1 MMRAAGILIA
11 VIAVVWLAASSAGG
25 GSVLSA
31 RRQHPGE
38 TPISLS
44 TLDRLEDMAWWPT
57 KGAAS
62 RNEYAGT
69 AECAKCHFAT
79 AASQLSTEMAGASTR
94 SMDPETLDGHKTL
107 TFQQPPYTY
116 EILRSG
122 DQVLGSVRNG
132 QSSISR
138 PLLFAF
144 GKGNVGH
151 TYIYKAAGNLFE
163 SRVSY
168 YAKIGGLDLTTGHSP
183 SPPAELEKALGRQ
196 LEPEEAQRCFAC
208 HATVSTTARHFDPE
222 QSIAGVTCEACHG
235 PGLKHVQAMKAG
247 NIDQGKKSIFNPRS
261 LDAASSVDFCGACHR
276 TFGDVVQMNV
286 NGVAT
291 VRFQPFRLEESRCW
305 RRTNGQLTCV
315 TCHDPHK
322 PMVQEIVSYDRICL
336 RCHRQSSIR
345 AAEKGHRTLACSVG
359 KVDCAECHM
368 PKVEIPGMHHAF
380 TDHWIRIARKGE
392 PYPN

>member
-1 MMRAAGILIA
+1 MMWAAGYLIA
-11 VIAVVWLAASSAGG
+11 VIWLAASSAGG
-25 GSVLSA
+25 GCVSLAQSQQA
-31 RRQHPGE
+31 RE
-38 TPISLS
+38 KPISLS
-44 TLDRLEDMAWWPT
+44 TQDRLEDISWWPT

-62 RNEYAGT
+62 RSEYAGP
-69 AECAKCHFAT
+69 AECAKCHVTT
-79 AASQLSTEMAGASTR
+79 AASQLMTGMARASTR

-116 EILRSG
+116 DILRSG
-122 DQVLGSVRNG
+122 DQVVGSVRDER
-132 QSSISR
+132 SSISR

-151 TYIYKAAGNLFE
+151 TYIYKVAGNLFE

-168 YAKIGGLDLTTGHSP
+168 YTEIGGLDLTTGHP
-183 SPPAELEKALGRQ
+183 HSPPAELERALGRQ
-196 LEPEEAQRCFAC
+196 LEPEEAQRCFGC
-208 HATVSTTARHFDPE
+208 HTTVSTTNHHFDPE

-235 PGLKHVQAMKAG
+235 PGLKHVQAMKTG
-247 NIDQGKKSIFNPRS
+247 HLDQGKKSILNPRG

-276 TFGDVVQMNV
+276 TFGDVMQMNV

-315 TCHDPHK
+315 TCHDPHQSL
-322 PMVQEIVSYDRICL
+322 VQHIISYDQICL
-336 RCHRQSSIR
+336 GCHSQRSSR
-345 AAEKGHRTLACSVG
+345 NREKGRHTLVCSMG
-359 KVDCAECHM
+359 KVDCVGCHM

-380 TDHWIRIARKGE
+380 TDHWIRIARDGV

>member
-1 MMRAAGILIA
+1 MMRAAGCLIA
-11 VIAVVWLAASSAGG
+11 VIWLAASSAEEGRVPLTQSQQAGG
-25 GSVLSA
+25 
-31 RRQHPGE
+31 

-79 AASQLSTEMAGASTR
+79 AASQRLTEMARASTR
-94 SMDPETLDGHKTL
+94 SMDAETLDGHKRL
-107 TFQQPPYTY
+107 TFQQLPYRY

-122 DQVLGSVRNG
+122 DQVLGSVRDER
-132 QSSISR
+132 SSISR

-144 GKGNVGH
+144 GKGVVGH
-151 TYIYKAAGNLFE
+151 TYIYKVAGNWFE

-168 YAKIGGLDLTTGHSP
+168 YAELGDLDLTTGHAHL
-183 SPPAELEKALGRQ
+183 PPAELERALGRL
-196 LEPEEAQRCFAC
+196 LEPEEAQRCFGC
-208 HATVSTTARHFDPE
+208 HTTVSTTAHHFDPE

-235 PGLKHVQAMKAG
+235 PGLKHVQAMKTG
-247 NIDQGKKSIFNPRS
+247 HIDQGKKSILNPRS

-305 RRTNGQLTCV
+305 GRTNGQLTCV
-315 TCHDPHK
+315 TCHNPHE
-322 PMVQEIVSYDRICL
+322 PLIHDIASYDQICL
-336 RCHRQSSIR
+336 RCHSQSSSSS
-345 AAEKGHRTLACSVG
+345 AGKGHRTVACSVG
-359 KVDCAECHM
+359 KADCVGCHM
-368 PKVEIPGMHHAF
+368 PKVQIPGMHHAF
-380 TDHWIRIARKGE
+380 TDHWIRIAKNGV

>member
-1 MMRAAGILIA
+1 MTWAAACLIA
-11 VIAVVWLAASSAGG
+11 VVCLAASSAGG
-25 GSVLSA
+25 GSLHSVRS
-31 RRQHPGE
+31 RQAGE

-44 TLDRLEDMAWWPT
+44 TLDRLEDMTWWPT
-57 KGAAS
+57 KGVAP
-62 RNEYAGT
+62 RNEYAGS

-79 AASQLSTEMAGASTR
+79 SVSQLLTEMAGASTR
-94 SMDPETLDGHKTL
+94 SMDPQTLDGHKTL
-107 TFQQPPYTY
+107 TFNQPPYSYT
-116 EILRSG
+116 ILRSG
-122 DQVLGSVRNG
+122 DQVLGSVRN
-132 QSSISR
+132 QHSSISQ
-138 PLLFAF
+138 PLFFAF

-151 TYIYKAAGNLFE
+151 TYIYKVAGNWFE

-168 YAKIGGLDLTTGHSP
+168 YTEIGGLDLTTGHSQ
-183 SPPAELEKALGRQ
+183 SPPEELERALGRR
-196 LEPEEAQRCFAC
+196 LEPDEAQRCFGC
-208 HATVSTTARHFDPE
+208 HTTVSTAAHHFDPE

-235 PGLKHVQAMKAG
+235 PGLKHVQAMKDG
-247 NIDQGKKSIFNPRS
+247 HIDQGKRSILNPRN

-286 NGVAT
+286 QGVAT

-322 PMVQEIVSYDRICL
+322 PLVQDIISYDQICL
-336 RCHRQSSIR
+336 RCHRRSSSRIEGQVR
-345 AAEKGHRTLACSVG
+345 RTLACSVG
-359 KVDCAECHM
+359 KADCVGCHM
-368 PKVEIPGMHHAF
+368 VKVEIPGMHHAF

>member
-1 MMRAAGILIA
+1 MTRAAECLIA
-11 VIAVVWLAASSAGG
+11 VIAVFWLAASSAGG
-25 GSVLSA
+25 GYVLSA
-31 RRQHPGE
+31 REHAGE
-38 TPISLS
+38 PPISLS

-62 RNEYAGT
+62 RNEYAGS

-79 AASQLSTEMAGASTR
+79 AASQLLTEMAGASTR
-94 SMDPETLDGHKTL
+94 SMDPETLDGRKTL
-107 TFQQPPYTY
+107 AFQQPPYTY

-122 DQVLGSVRNG
+122 DQVLGSVRDEH
-132 QSSISR
+132 SSISR

-151 TYIYKAAGNLFE
+151 TYIYKVAGNLFE

-168 YAKIGGLDLTTGHSP
+168 YTEIGALDLTTGHSQ

-196 LEPEEAQRCFAC
+196 LEPEEAQRCYGC
-208 HATVSTTARHFDPE
+208 HTTVSTTDHHFDPE

-235 PGLKHVQAMKAG
+235 PGLKHAQAMKTG
-247 NIDQGKKSIFNPRS
+247 HVDQGKKSILNPRR

-286 NGVAT
+286 NGVPT

-322 PMVQEIVSYDRICL
+322 PLVQNIVSYDQICL
-336 RCHRQSSIR
+336 RCHRQSSSR
-345 AAEKGHRTLACSVG
+345 TAEKGHRTLACSVG